1 LIKVIKVLRIAKFS
15 RALALVLLFALG
27 VVGCSGDG
35 ANDLANQSLGLSLK
49 IIGGNEQVS
58 IVSQLYSEPLQVQIV
73 NQAQLAVPSLEIE
86 FVQLSD
92 TDALI
97 INPRVRVDSSGQAST
112 TVRAPSLYGRTINIQ
127 ARIVGT
133 SVMQEF
139 TLRTPLAGGIR
150 AIGLDTQNNSIE
162 EAGLP
167 FYINVYALD
176 EVGSI
181 VDDYGTPQNPVTH
194 NVAWT
199 FITNASWG
207 RQAPTLEDI
216 SVCHFVNGVCQ
227 TQPNFILTDAERP
240 TTVSAELIGEP
251 VIPAFQ
257 HPIEVVRGP
266 AQTLGMTNQPGGPSY
281 VFNESLFEW
290 QNIGALFCNN
300 IDCSSRTN
308 FINVD
313 IDDLEFFA
321 VILDRAGNYVRNT
334 QADDNV
340 VWSIVDPETLTEL
353 PISNELSTGSTS
365 ESIVYDPRTAVF
377 PPDRVTLRADVS
389 SIESPTYTLTQ
400 FHVDPGHPAQIEM
413 NENQPLVFNA
423 GVWQY
428 VPFRLLDQH
437 GNLCRKTTTSNGVTG
452 TVSISIVIS
461 GARTGP
467 IVSGGPP
474 RIQTGSLSNT
484 GYSTNSFTGN
494 YYLENG
500 LPVEPVSFHFSDATD
515 VAPVITFTMS
525 RPDDPFNPEVD
536 ESFDVITT
544 IDQITVAHGQ
554 AARLEVRYDNGNPLT
569 DPLICG
575 IEDGSAGGWTG
586 VSSSSGAN
594 RCSTNFVSGQ
604 GPVTFYSSIADAGGN
619 ALQWNGSAW
628 EPTPDYAPQPMT
640 INEWRLSQPLIQD
653 MGTRFNTS
661 HMTFTPSIEGNS
673 NLVVQTQAQDGENYG
688 TTFREFRVAP
698 SELDHYTV
706 NLVSN
711 HPLSG
716 SVFATQTFNIELTMR
731 DLAGNRLFQN
741 VTKDLTPTHT
751 PELLAP
757 SPNGEVNPFIPSGPI
772 EFINGVGVIANVRIP
787 NSNENPLFT
796 INYTDAQGI
805 ESQTIGLTVVPGPLA
820 ELRIRNHPNGLM
832 GQNLNGQNIEIN
844 TENEITYHLHA
855 YDALGNLRGNSNLL
869 ASWQLLGGMNTLVS
883 VSSDLDGENRILFEP
898 NRNGTGSISAS
909 FGGFTASTGTITIH
923 PGNYERL
930 EIERI
935 SGGSN
940 IRAGEQAQ
948 ISVRM
953 VDSKGNTLVS
963 QLGDPA
969 NEIGNGPK
977 DLDITITNNSNTRL
991 GHNHTATPSGVY
1003 EFVNGELVTPHTF
1016 TFFNS
1021 ANNPRIR
1028 YEFNNRVSSYPL
1040 SGFNVRNDDPYRIFI
1055 QRSQSEMLAGNQ
1067 SRFDVYL
1074 EDIWGNVVTTGPE
1087 QSSLINIQ
1095 FQSTLNNQEFT
1106 SANGLADPV
1115 GIGTD
1120 ILSANLVQGAGHFN
1134 ITATQSGTLQLMA
1147 QIPDQTYV
1155 LQTQSLTVLPRPTV
1169 THVNFVSGHFPPT
1182 SHPASLGTNSFMQ
1195 FRVQVEDEYNNV
1207 IHTNSS
1213 DPISLSVIA
1222 TDDDPAALGGNTN
1235 VNLVNGV
1242 ANFIN
1247 TTYPRAHEITLRATH
1262 SPSDL
1267 FVEQTINI
1275 VPNVPV
1281 QSLTLLPG
1289 EELRQGVTNYGDAV
1303 IGVAEE
1309 QVVGESFTVRIKAI
1323 DEAFN
1328 QVVTYEGPTRT
1339 ASINLSNDPNGV
1351 ISPAG
1356 FTSFVGGEIE
1366 FEVNHRRSGE
1376 QRVFVTS
1383 TLFSDNSSGVYLVN
1397 TGIPS
1402 YLVGVMPGQQLEQ
1415 GVLSFGAALISA
1427 PIQQTV
1433 GIEFDVAVHLTDQF
1447 YNIIDD
1453 NTSVVNISFPTDSSA
1468 SHIDGTG
1475 LTLTQGSAFFQT
1487 TFLRAHSNAVVNLE
1501 LVDGPSLSTIYNT
1514 SQFEVS
1520 SQANPTFTLA
1530 YVPAYQ
1536 SFSPGKANIEDAI
1549 IGEVPDILA
1558 GQNLSVRVLAVDIY
1572 GNIVKSYNEPASL
1585 QISDSRANPPDPGQF
1600 VNGDIT
1606 FTGVHYII
1614 AQTGQSFV
1622 AQTALTDRPSNS
1634 FDILT
1639 NNVRQTLPVLAG
1651 QVYDPGHYNRSDALT
1666 GSPTSPIA
1674 GEPGF
1679 YVDIYLVDEYFNQ
1692 VNENPSVSVITDDP
1706 TDTDPGAQN
1715 LVSGLGRFDILNFRA
1730 GERTL
1735 VASSPH
1741 SDLISDSY
1749 ELIHNTPIQAA
1760 ILLPGQTINGGFT
1773 QRHQAVSGTPSNQR
1787 AGVNFTAQV
1796 LALDAYF
1803 NRAFSYNGP
1812 IAISTDDPNDEDPVA
1827 PTQFVDG
1834 LAVFNIFNTTQ
1845 GSERFIS
1852 IINSSFST
1860 NFNSDE
1866 YILLPNNTLPRK
1878 VITLLPGETITQG
1891 IETYEEAING
1901 SMSAVNAN
1909 QQFTVTVMLTD
1920 HYHNILS
1927 NQSGNAIDLVCESD
1941 PHSIISPVGSGNISN
1956 GQAQFYVQNRR
1967 SGSHQLD
1974 ASTASFSTTS
1984 SSNYSVLALEPVNL
1998 ITLMP
2003 GTSLDHGASSFVAAL
2018 QGSAEPQMVSNFT
2031 NDNSFN
2037 VEVVVTDKFFNRA
2050 VGNYSV
2056 ALTTPGDPF
2065 DDESNYILNSFDNT
2079 VAGTNLIPIDHR
2091 RALSNH
2097 TIVPTL
2103 TGGVFSG
2110 NCFDG
2115 FGECSGPITTP
2126 TYLVAPERA
2135 TKTLVLLNGET
2146 LANPGAPDPDSA
2158 IDRVINPAYNTDNDI
2173 TVSVLAVDDYHNINT
2188 NVGNSTSVAIQIIS
2202 DDNSPSVNGQFTN
2215 GQVDLNLI
2223 PVTPTTGHTINVT
2236 SASNDEGGPWT
2247 HIESTPFSIEI
2258 GSPHFIISQL
2268 PGQNF
2273 NQSRLEKGMALTGS
2287 PNSQQAGVSFDVSV
2301 YLTDKRYNIVP
2312 MDQDITV
2319 SSFNDDF
2326 ANFSSLITLSNGQIS
2341 NFNYENRLA
2350 HESQLKHINFT
2361 PSGGVIDGVNFPSD
2375 SYLVNPGPGARL
2387 VALVADQQTLQPG
2400 YDNINDAVNLIDPE
2414 ADFVTTISGSAG
2426 FNAQVLYTDNY
2437 FNVLSSFNASNTV
2450 GLTLPAQ
2457 AATGPTGTYDLVDGS
2472 TSSMPNITHISAGT
2486 FTATP
2491 TWPVDPPAGLTVHAI
2506 DYLVLPAPASQTLVL
2521 FDDQTLNT
2529 GVATLAEAVSN
2540 TTATKVAGSEHQIR
2554 VYALDPYFNIVTTEN
2569 GSFTLSSTDH
2579 IQGLQGDLTLN
2590 FESGVKTLPNKVRPV
2605 RATTGTPWQVQALIS
2620 GLDPASAHPTPYEVS
2635 PGDATQLLVRAQG
2648 QSFNP
2653 GQTDIADAI
2662 TGTPTTQMAGTSANV
2677 SVYHTDD
2684 YFNLVTTSNVPVT
2697 LSAVDGALGAFQ
2709 DPLAVLTGTPPTN
2722 LTSGQATFDID
2733 LRSVGARRVLASADS
2748 LSTQSADINVT
2759 HGDPAQMIVLFPGQT
2774 HQQSVNT
2781 LGEAIAGPEFSHTAG
2796 SGATIIA
2803 RLVDTWFN
2811 TIQDLG
2817 AGTSVTLTS
2826 TEADYDLTPGD
2837 GTTTLSATGD
2847 AQAVMTLTSR
2857 RKGDTWVVA
2866 PASISL
2872 TGITLHPSL
2881 PYEVTPD
2888 SASLQLL
2895 TVLQGQTFT
2904 DGIGKASTPDLATV
2918 AQAYDVSVYAV
2929 DQFMNQTDDSITQ
2942 VTLTLEDS
2950 FAPAISPQTL
2960 TNGVAQFTIEHRI
2973 AQTDYRVQATN
2984 DSSYPTSQSD
2994 LYTVNPGPGARL
3006 VALVADQQTLQPGYD
3021 NINDAVNLIDPEAD
3035 FVTTISGSAGFNA
3048 QVLYTDNYFNVL
3060 SSFNASNTVGLTL
3073 PAQAA
3078 TGPTGTYDLV
3088 DGSTSS
3094 MPNITHISA
3103 GTFTATPTWPVD
3115 PPAGLTVHAIDYLVL
3130 PAPASQTLVLFDDQ
3144 TLNTGVATLAEAVSN
3159 TTATKVAGSEHQ
3171 IRVYALDPYFNIV
3184 TTENGSFTLSS
3195 TDHIQGLQGDLTLN
3209 FESGVKT
3216 LPNKVR
3222 PVRATTGTPW
3232 QVQAL
3237 ISGLDPASAH
3247 PTPYEVSPG
3256 DATQLLV
3263 RAQGQS
3269 FNPGQT
3275 DIADAITGTP
3285 TTQMAGTSANVS
3297 VYHTDDY
3304 FNLVTTSNVPVTL
3317 SAVDGALGAFQ
3328 DPLAVLTGTP
3338 PTNLTSGQATFDI
3351 DLRSVGAR
3359 RVLASAD
3366 SLSTQSAD
3374 INVTH
3379 GDPAQMIV
3387 LFPGQTHQ
3395 QSVNTLGEAIAG
3407 PEFSHTAG
3415 SGATI
3420 IARLVD
3426 TWFNTIQDLG
3436 AGTSVTLTSTEADYD
3451 LTPGDGTTTLSAT
3464 GDAQA
3469 VMTLTSRRKG
3479 DTWVV
3484 APASISLTGI
3494 TLHPS
3499 LPYEVT
3505 PDSASLQLLTV
3516 LQGQTFTDGIGKAST
3531 PDLATVAQAYD
3542 VSVYAVDQFMNQ
3554 TDDSITQVTLTLED
3568 SFAPAI
3574 SPQTLTNGVAQFTI
3588 EHRIA
3593 QTDYRVQATNDSS
3606 YPTSQSDLYTVNPGP
3621 GARLVALVADQQ
3633 TLQPGYDN
3641 INDAVNLI
3649 DPEADFVTTISGSA
3663 GFNAQVLYTDNYFN
3677 VLSSFNASN
3686 TVGLTLPAQAA
3697 TGPTGTYDLVD
3708 GSTSSMPNITHISA
3722 GTFTA
3727 TPTWP
3732 VDPPAGLTVHAIDYL
3747 VLPAPASQTLVLF
3760 DDQTLNTGVA
3770 TLAEAVSNTTATKV
3784 AGSEH
3789 QIRVYA
3795 LDPYF
3800 NIVTTENGSF
3810 TLSSTD
3816 HIQGLQ
3822 GDLTLNFESGVKT
3835 LPNKVRPVR
3844 ATTGTPWQVQALISG
3859 LDPASAHPTPYEVSP
3874 GDATQLL
3881 VRAQGQSFNPGQ
3893 TDIADAITG
3902 TPTTQMAGTSA
3913 NVSVY
3918 HTDDYFNLVTTS
3930 NVPVTLSAVD
3940 GALGAFQDPLAVLT
3954 GTPPTNL
3961 TSGQATF
3968 DIDLR
3973 SVGARRVLASADS
3986 LSTQSADINVTHG
3999 DPAQMIVLFP
4009 GQTHQQSVNTLGE
4022 AIAGPEFSHT
4032 AGSGATII
4040 ARLVDTWFNTI
4051 QDLGAGTSVTLTST
4065 EADYDLT
4072 PGDGTTTLSA
4082 TGDAQAVMT
4091 LTSRRKGDTW
4101 VVAPASIS
4109 LTGITLHPSL
4119 PYEVT
4124 PDSASLQLLTVLQ
4137 GQTFTDGI
4145 GKASTPDLATVAQ
4158 AYDVSVYA
4166 VDQFMNQTDDS
4177 ITQVTLTLED
4187 SFAPAISPQTLTN
4200 GVAQFTIEHRIAQTD
4215 YRVQATNDSSYP
4227 TSQSDLYTV
4236 NPGPG
4241 ARLVALVA
4249 DQQTLQPGYDN
4260 INDAVNLIDPE
4271 ADFVTTISGS
4281 AGFNAQVLYTD
4292 NYFNVLSSFN
4302 ASNTVGLT
4310 LPAQAATGPTGTYDL
4325 VDGSTSSMPN
4335 ITHISA
4341 GTFTATPTW
4350 PVDPPAGLTVH
4361 AIDYLVLP
4369 APASQTLVLFDDQTL
4384 NTGVATLAEAVS
4396 NTTATK
4402 VAGSEH
4408 QIRVYALDPYFNIVT
4423 TENGSFTLSST
4434 DHIQGLQGD
4443 LTLNFESGVK
4453 TLPNKVRPVRATT
4466 GTPWQVQALI
4476 SGLDPASAHPTPYE
4490 VSPGDAT
4497 QLLVRAQ
4504 GQSFNP
4510 GQTDI
4515 ADAITGTPTT
4525 QMAGTSANVSVYHTD
4540 DYFNL
4545 VTTSN
4550 VPVTLSAVD
4559 GALGAF
4565 QDPLAVLTGT
4575 PPTNLTSGQATF
4587 DIDLRSVGARRV
4599 LASADSLSTQSA
4611 DINVTHG
4618 DPVQSIVILPGQT
4631 HVESRSLRTEAI
4643 IGTPNN
4649 PVAGSSF
4656 SIETIA
4662 VDAWFNRVYDY
4673 NESLTITS
4681 SDPNDE
4687 EPTTPTSFSSGS
4699 ALFSITH
4706 VTANVN
4712 QTISAVTNL
4721 SADLV
4726 SDAYEIIA
4734 GEPHQLITLLPGQ
4747 THVPGKADINNA
4759 VIGSPERQTVG
4770 EDFPVII
4777 KAVDQF
4783 FNLTSDTREVT
4794 VVTNDLNDIDPL
4806 PQNLVSGTQTFTINN
4821 KTAGSGHIITA
4832 SATGLLSQNSSSY
4845 EVDAA
4850 EPASVIAIL
4859 PGQTHNPGKALF
4871 NQAVTGV
4878 PSVQTAGTSFNVEV
4892 MAVDAY
4898 FNRIVTDDS
4907 SSVTLSISDPGVS
4920 APAAQT
4926 LSEGYA
4932 QFNITPTTAGSEWY
4946 VIPSITG
4953 LTSISSDFYSVN
4965 AGIPSQLLVL
4975 LPGQTH
4981 INGVSSAE
4989 DAIAGIPTP
4998 QKAGSGFVVD
5008 LIVVDDFYNQVTH
5021 YNDSRYLRFTA
5032 DNASPAPNDPD
5043 LNYEIPND
5051 GIYSFVAGN
5060 LELSGNIFYN
5070 ADDNPSLTI
5079 QECIDGSP
5087 CTSIG
5092 WEFITNS
5099 IVIEPAND
5107 VNYILVRD
5115 QANGAGSIVTT
5126 NTYSTADTDPI
5137 FYSAAYDLY
5146 GNYKEDV
5153 DVTWQASRTLPGD
5166 LDSHMTPLIGSPT
5179 TTLSLNGAGPGE
5191 LTIKAIPSEGAQG
5204 ETGIITIFEQGASSY
5219 TVELASAGDQTSGN
5233 PFSITIT
5240 AKTPEDL
5247 TATDYSGVKTLSWS
5261 STAING
5267 NDICGASNLEPELP
5281 PTTLEFTNGVATTT
5295 VSTILKATQTGVTV
5309 TAQSNGGQLTGTTA
5323 PFDVTAGSLDCIEFR
5338 DDADGAG
5345 SIISDL
5351 ILDIDTG
5358 VVVYAAGYDQYGNF
5372 LADQDVSWTGS
5383 GSVEHL
5389 PYPENGIATRVI
5401 AVRSGTG
5408 QLIANGSKSIE
5419 LTMGSGI
5426 TTWTSSSLDS
5436 ENRARLGSNT
5446 VRDIFFWDVISDN
5459 HNAWRTESG
5468 SQSWKSEIASNDRG
5482 SRDNFPPRA
5491 HIISNISGIDII
5503 DATSND
5509 LFMRL
5514 NSANNYALDN
5524 NFGTPNKVV
5533 ARNGKIFISLR
5544 DDLAEPP
5551 TGSLII
5557 LDLDNDEIYRTDSTG
5572 SYKWSGTIA
5581 QRNQAGTWSAD
5592 TTYPT
5597 LSNHLINS
5605 LDIKTIS
5612 GNDYLAIGNNLNAQV
5627 IKTNGSTTIYNST
5640 EEGEVKHVLIDSNGS
5655 LYYAID
5661 NIGIYRS
5668 DLSLP
5673 LSANFSSATIY
5684 DGASNAE
5691 VPALNYLSMNLTEA
5705 SSTADAGKNTI
5716 FIGSHR
5722 GLTIINEHVTS
5733 ASATSRTIS
5742 YKGDGNRPFDGNVQF
5757 DGQTGYIT
5765 APHKVGV
5772 TNIAT
5777 IEFWFRPDQNLDA
5790 TSIDFVLF
5798 EKGDGS
5804 KITNGNFGIEFNGST
5819 GAIELY
5825 AINDDTHYKVNSTIT
5840 TWNKGQWH
5848 HLMAIIDG
5856 SNGLKLWIDGNY
5868 QAGNAV
5874 DLSGLTVNT
5883 GSMNW
5888 GARSGS
5894 SDFFYGSIDE
5904 FRLTTDVRQLGT
5916 ADFTPPTAEFEN
5928 DVDTLYLYHFNESSG
5943 ETAGDSASD
5952 PLNATLAGASWFNQP
5967 TFFGYDNQVESIASI
5982 NIDGKADL
5990 EISTVDAWSSLSDAG
6005 NFTEINET
6013 AYDQGLSN
6021 STIRLFNK
6029 STTNSYDLI
6038 FGNNSGVT
6046 LNRK

>member
-428 VPFRLLDQH
+428 VPFRLQDQH

-3379 GDPAQMIV
+3379 GDP
-3387 LFPGQTHQ
+3387 
-3395 QSVNTLGEAIAG
+3395 
-3407 PEFSHTAG
+3407 
-3415 SGATI
+3415 
-3420 IARLVD
+3420 
-3426 TWFNTIQDLG
+3426 
-3436 AGTSVTLTSTEADYD
+3436 
-3451 LTPGDGTTTLSAT
+3451 
-3464 GDAQA
+3464 
-3469 VMTLTSRRKG
+3469 
-3479 DTWVV
+3479 
-3484 APASISLTGI
+3484 
-3494 TLHPS
+3494 
-3499 LPYEVT
+3499 
-3505 PDSASLQLLTV
+3505 
-3516 LQGQTFTDGIGKAST
+3516 
-3531 PDLATVAQAYD
+3531 
-3542 VSVYAVDQFMNQ
+3542 
-3554 TDDSITQVTLTLED
+3554 
-3568 SFAPAI
+3568 
-3574 SPQTLTNGVAQFTI
+3574 
-3588 EHRIA
+3588 
-3593 QTDYRVQATNDSS
+3593 
-3606 YPTSQSDLYTVNPGP
+3606 
-3621 GARLVALVADQQ
+3621 
-3633 TLQPGYDN
+3633 
-3641 INDAVNLI
+3641 
-3649 DPEADFVTTISGSA
+3649 
-3663 GFNAQVLYTDNYFN
+3663 
-3677 VLSSFNASN
+3677 
-3686 TVGLTLPAQAA
+3686 
-3697 TGPTGTYDLVD
+3697 
-3708 GSTSSMPNITHISA
+3708 
-3722 GTFTA
+3722 
-3727 TPTWP
+3727 
-3732 VDPPAGLTVHAIDYL
+3732 
-3747 VLPAPASQTLVLF
+3747 
-3760 DDQTLNTGVA
+3760 
-3770 TLAEAVSNTTATKV
+3770 
-3784 AGSEH
+3784 
-3789 QIRVYA
+3789 
-3795 LDPYF
+3795 
-3800 NIVTTENGSF
+3800 
-3810 TLSSTD
+3810 
-3816 HIQGLQ
+3816 
-3822 GDLTLNFESGVKT
+3822 
-3835 LPNKVRPVR
+3835 
-3844 ATTGTPWQVQALISG
+3844 
-3859 LDPASAHPTPYEVSP
+3859 
-3874 GDATQLL
+3874 
-3881 VRAQGQSFNPGQ
+3881 
-3893 TDIADAITG
+3893 
-3902 TPTTQMAGTSA
+3902 
-3913 NVSVY
+3913 
-3918 HTDDYFNLVTTS
+3918 
-3930 NVPVTLSAVD
+3930 
-3940 GALGAFQDPLAVLT
+3940 
-3954 GTPPTNL
+3954 
-3961 TSGQATF
+3961 
-3968 DIDLR
+3968 
-3973 SVGARRVLASADS
+3973 
-3986 LSTQSADINVTHG
+3986 
-3999 DPAQMIVLFP
+3999 
-4009 GQTHQQSVNTLGE
+4009 
-4022 AIAGPEFSHT
+4022 
-4032 AGSGATII
+4032 
-4040 ARLVDTWFNTI
+4040 
-4051 QDLGAGTSVTLTST
+4051 
-4065 EADYDLT
+4065 
-4072 PGDGTTTLSA
+4072 
-4082 TGDAQAVMT
+4082 
-4091 LTSRRKGDTW
+4091 
-4101 VVAPASIS
+4101 
-4109 LTGITLHPSL
+4109 
-4119 PYEVT
+4119 
-4124 PDSASLQLLTVLQ
+4124 
-4137 GQTFTDGI
+4137 
-4145 GKASTPDLATVAQ
+4145 
-4158 AYDVSVYA
+4158 
-4166 VDQFMNQTDDS
+4166 
-4177 ITQVTLTLED
+4177 
-4187 SFAPAISPQTLTN
+4187 
-4200 GVAQFTIEHRIAQTD
+4200 
-4215 YRVQATNDSSYP
+4215 
-4227 TSQSDLYTV
+4227 
-4236 NPGPG
+4236 
-4241 ARLVALVA
+4241 
-4249 DQQTLQPGYDN
+4249 
-4260 INDAVNLIDPE
+4260 
-4271 ADFVTTISGS
+4271 
-4281 AGFNAQVLYTD
+4281 
-4292 NYFNVLSSFN
+4292 
-4302 ASNTVGLT
+4302 
-4310 LPAQAATGPTGTYDL
+4310 
-4325 VDGSTSSMPN
+4325 
-4335 ITHISA
+4335 
-4341 GTFTATPTW
+4341 
-4350 PVDPPAGLTVH
+4350 
-4361 AIDYLVLP
+4361 
-4369 APASQTLVLFDDQTL
+4369 
-4384 NTGVATLAEAVS
+4384 
-4396 NTTATK
+4396 
-4402 VAGSEH
+4402 
-4408 QIRVYALDPYFNIVT
+4408 
-4423 TENGSFTLSST
+4423 
-4434 DHIQGLQGD
+4434 
-4443 LTLNFESGVK
+4443 
-4453 TLPNKVRPVRATT
+4453 
-4466 GTPWQVQALI
+4466 
-4476 SGLDPASAHPTPYE
+4476 
-4490 VSPGDAT
+4490 
-4497 QLLVRAQ
+4497 
-4504 GQSFNP
+4504 
-4510 GQTDI
+4510 
-4515 ADAITGTPTT
+4515 
-4525 QMAGTSANVSVYHTD
+4525 
-4540 DYFNL
+4540 
-4545 VTTSN
+4545 
-4550 VPVTLSAVD
+4550 
-4559 GALGAF
+4559 
-4565 QDPLAVLTGT
+4565 
-4575 PPTNLTSGQATF
+4575 
-4587 DIDLRSVGARRV
+4587 
-4599 LASADSLSTQSA
+4599 
-4611 DINVTHG
+4611 
-4618 DPVQSIVILPGQT
+4618 VQSIVILPGQT

-5514 NSANNYALDN
+5514 NSGNNYALDN

-5990 EISTVDAWSSLSDAG
+5990 EISTVDAWSSLRDAG